1 MKELEKY
8 LRSRNPQER
17 EYCLYWLSA
26 FGIQSVV
33 SLRPSEDLIP
43 IISRHI
49 EGIVD
54 IHRTRKE
61 LREYYNNVHRRE
73 ADSHIH
79 REEEAD
85 KVSVRIMEVLLSDE
99 FDLTFEYFSKVH
111 HHMFHGIYN
120 HSGELRD
127 KPLSKKEWV
136 LGNTNVLYP
145 STDQLREKLDY
156 LFAKERCTNYSSL
169 SERHKIRHYSEF
181 ISRLFMA
188 NAFQFANSRAV
199 FVFAL
204 KYLLTLGYQI
214 KNDTFYK
221 EAWYFRNAIIRAC
234 YTNMH
239 QGIYPTT
246 EYMEMFN
253 VVIQLVLAK
262 EIPVFFI
269 IIAIYYLLSMA
280 WRPFKKNQALGL
292 VAFLS
297 V

>member
-54 IHRTRKE
+54 IHRTRTE

-111 HHMFHGIYN
+111 HHMFHGIYH

-246 EYMEMFN
+246 EYMEMFLN
-253 VVIQLVLAK
+253 NLTRDEDNELKNHRMVIRG
-262 EIPVFFI
+262 E
-269 IIAIYYLLSMA
+269 
-280 WRPFKKNQALGL
+280 
-292 VAFLS
+292 
-297 V
+297 